1 MKTEYCYLM
10 HDGTYYKIGKSVNPN
25 QRLKQL
31 KTANPNINL
40 IDYTDKVKEK
50 DLHKLYVN
58 SMVNLEWYNLNQKQV
73 NDILDMF
80 KNGKVYNFETRLKQ
94 VKTIK
99 KNIDLYN
106 ETVINFGK
114 YRGIKLSDI
123 KDYSYLKWLKNQM
136 YNELSNSE
144 RKKDKLY
151 KAISYALKCS

>member
-10 HDGTYYKIGKSVNPN
+10 TDGVYYKIGKSINPN

-40 IDYTDKVKEK
+40 IDYTDKIKEK
-50 DLHKLYVN
+50 DLHKLYIN
-58 SMVNLEWYNLNQKQV
+58 SKVDLEWYNLKQNQV
-73 NDILDMF
+73 NDILYMF
-80 KNGKVYNFETRLKQ
+80 ENGKTYNFESRLKQ

-99 KNIDLYN
+99 KTIDLYN
-106 ETVINFGK
+106 ETILNFGK
-114 YRGIKLSDI
+114 YRGVKLSDV

-136 YNELSNSE
+136 YNDLSNSE

-151 KAISYALKCS
+151 KAISYALKCF